1 MYILIVRHNLLIWQ
15 RRFFLF
21 VGQILQISTK
31 FVLGNVIFS
40 WQPLDYSAYYVQ
52 ITRDTISDTWA
63 RVNSTRY
70 TVRDV
75 LLYDSI
81 SINVRTSGSA
91 DNNIETYNGNF
102 KNFFKWFDYN
112 INTVFVYF
120 HFFLMIIISKI
131 KKNEIL
137 ILSRPT
143 QTSKKWS
150 GS

>member
-1 MYILIVRHNLLIWQ
+1 MSKLTNMISMKMNKYRHKKREINIIIQYYDIIIQNVYFDLRHNLLIWQ

-52 ITRDTISDTWA
+52 ITRDTTGDTWA
-63 RVNSTRY
+63 RVNSTYY

-91 DNNIETYNGNF
+91 DNNIKTYNGNF
-102 KNFFKWFDYN
+102 
-112 INTVFVYF
+112 
-120 HFFLMIIISKI
+120 
-131 KKNEIL
+131 
-137 ILSRPT
+137 
-143 QTSKKWS
+143 
-150 GS
+150 